1 MWCGCCSL
9 WTMENVRQQ
18 LATLNADDVDFIEG
32 PTLTA
37 KQERFAQVW
46 ARTDNQSAAYREVYA
61 HEGTLPT
68 TVWANSSRIAAL
80 PQVKARYH
88 VLHEEAAN
96 ETLLSLR
103 EALQWQ
109 IDIATADPNELVR
122 VVADNCRHCHGI
134 DYGYQ
139 WKNEDEYIDACVVA
153 QDKNSKTTPTDVG
166 GYGFVGNAAPNP
178 TCPHCYGCGVERT
191 VISDTTKLTGKA
203 RKLYAG
209 AEQDRFGVIKIKMHD
224 QTAAWDKVLRMRGA
238 YNDKLDLRTPEQ
250 RAAETARAKLPD
262 NITIE
267 DASKAYI
274 DLLG

>member
-1 MWCGCCSL
+1 
-9 WTMENVRQQ
+9 MENVRQQ
-18 LATLNADDVDFIEG
+18 LATLEAAGTEFGDGE
-32 PTLTA
+32 LTP

-61 HEGTLPT
+61 SPDTTPA
-68 TVWANSSRIAAL
+68 TVWANASRIANL

-122 VVADNCRHCHGI
+122 VVHRCCRHCHGVNHQ
-134 DYGYQ
+134 YQ
-139 WKNEDEYIDACVVA
+139 WKNDDELFEAEVKALD
-153 QDKNSKTTPTDVG
+153 QKLKTSPSAAGGFGFNPTLD
-166 GYGFVGNAAPNP
+166 PSP
-178 TCPHCYGCGVERT
+178 TCPHCYGQGIEHT
-191 VISDTTKLTGKA
+191 LLADTSKLTGKA

-209 AEQDRFGVIKIKMHD
+209 AEQDRFGCIKIKMHD
-224 QTAAWDKVLRMRGA
+224 QSAAWDKILRMRGA
-238 YNDKLDLRTPEQ
+238 YNDKLDLRTPQQ
-250 RAAETARAKLPD
+250 RAEETQRAKLPD
-262 NITIE
+262 GLTIE

>member
-1 MWCGCCSL
+1 
-9 WTMENVRQQ
+9 MESTRQQ
-18 LATLNADDVDFIEG
+18 LANVIPDDVDYIEG
-32 PTLTA
+32 PTLTP

-61 HEGTLPT
+61 HEGTTPAT
-68 TVWANSSRIAAL
+68 IWAQASRIAAL

-122 VVADNCRHCHGI
+122 VVADNCRYCNGI
-134 DYGYQ
+134 NYGYQ
-139 WKNEDEYIDACVVA
+139 WKNEDEYIDACVKA
-153 QDKNSKTTPTDVG
+153 IDEKSKLTPDDSG
-166 GYGFVGNAAPNP
+166 GYGFVGNGTPSP
-178 TCPHCYGCGVERT
+178 TCPHCYGVGIERT
-191 VISDTTKLTGKA
+191 VIADTTKLTGKA

-209 AEQDRFGVIKIKMHD
+209 AEQDRWGCIKIKMHD

-262 NITIE
+262 DITLE

-274 DLLG
+274 GLLG